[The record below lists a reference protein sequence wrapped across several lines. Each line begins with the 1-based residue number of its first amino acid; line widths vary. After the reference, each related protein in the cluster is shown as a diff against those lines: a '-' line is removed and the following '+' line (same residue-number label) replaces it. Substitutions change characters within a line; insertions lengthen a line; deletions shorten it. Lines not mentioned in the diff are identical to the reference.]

1 MKKKFLIIISFLLL
15 NALSYSQTALID
27 EKTGDTLVA
36 ITLNQMDDIYVELLQ
51 KDSLMAQSKINAFK
65 ELKYIELIDSTR
77 TNFERTKHALNSLNE
92 RYDVVLTSNQKQQHK
107 LKRTRQSL
115 IIALGVIVLQI
126 ILK

>member
-1 MKKKFLIIISFLLL
+1 MKKKFLIITSFLLL
-15 NALSYSQTALID
+15 NAFAYSQTALID

-36 ITLNQMDDIYVELLQ
+36 ITIGQMDDIYVELIQ

-65 ELKYIELIDSTR
+65 ELKYIELIDSTQI
-77 TNFERTKHALNSLNE
+77 NFERTQHALNSLNE
-92 RYDVVLTSNQKQQHK
+92 RYDVVLTSNQRQQHK

-115 IIALGVIVLQI
+115 IIAIGVIVLQV

>member
-1 MKKKFLIIISFLLL
+1 MKKKFLIITYCLLL
-15 NALSYSQTALID
+15 NAFAYSQTVLID

-36 ITLNQMDDIYVELLQ
+36 ITLHQMDDIYVELIQ
-51 KDSLMAQSKINAFK
+51 KDSLMAQAKINAFK

-77 TNFERTKHALNSLNE
+77 TNFERTQHALNSLNE
-92 RYDVVLTSNQKQQHK
+92 RYDVVLTSNQRQQHK

-115 IIALGVIVLQI
+115 IIAICVIVLQV

>member
-1 MKKKFLIIISFLLL
+1 
-15 NALSYSQTALID
+15 
-27 EKTGDTLVA
+27 
-36 ITLNQMDDIYVELLQ
+36 MDDIYVELLQ

-77 TNFERTKHALNSLNE
+77 TNFERTQHALNDLNE
-92 RYDVVLTSNQKQQHK
+92 RYNVVLTSNQRQQHK

-115 IIALGVIVLQI
+115 IIAIGVIVLQV

>member
-1 MKKKFLIIISFLLL
+1 MKKKFLIITYCLLL
-15 NALSYSQTALID
+15 NAFAYSQTVLID

-36 ITLNQMDDIYVELLQ
+36 ITLHQMDDIYVELIQ
-51 KDSLMAQSKINAFK
+51 KDSLMAQAKINAFK

-77 TNFERTKHALNSLNE
+77 TNFERTQHALNSLNE
-92 RYDVVLTSNQKQQHK
+92 RYDVVLTSNQRQQHK

-115 IIALGVIVLQI
+115 IIAIGVIVLQV

>member
-1 MKKKFLIIISFLLL
+1 
-15 NALSYSQTALID
+15 
-27 EKTGDTLVA
+27 
-36 ITLNQMDDIYVELLQ
+36 MDDIYVELLQ

-77 TNFERTKHALNSLNE
+77 TNFERTQHALNSLNE
-92 RYDVVLTSNQKQQHK
+92 RYDVVLTSNQRQQHK

-115 IIALGVIVLQI
+115 IIAIGVIVLQV

>member
-1 MKKKFLIIISFLLL
+1 MKKKFLIITSFLLL

-27 EKTGDTLVA
+27 EKTGDTLVV

-65 ELKYIELIDSTR
+65 ELKYIELIDSTQ
-77 TNFERTKHALNSLNE
+77 TNFKRTQHALNSLNE
-92 RYDVVLTSNQKQQHK
+92 RYDVVLTSNQRQQHK

-115 IIALGVIVLQI
+115 LIALGVIALQV

>member
-1 MKKKFLIIISFLLL
+1 MKKKFLIITYLLLL
-15 NALSYSQTALID
+15 NVLSYSQTALID

-36 ITLNQMDDIYVELLQ
+36 ITLHQMDDIYVELLQ
-51 KDSLMAQSKINAFK
+51 KDSLVAQAEINAFK

-77 TNFERTKHALNSLNE
+77 TNFERTQHALNSLNE
-92 RYDVVLTSNQKQQHK
+92 RYDVVLTSNQRQQHK

-115 IIALGVIVLQI
+115 IIAIGVIALQI